1 MSAVDP
7 QQALS
12 ASVASQSAAGIR
24 RGFADYH
31 ARFRAITQRAQR
43 RFETRDWAGL
53 RADLVERIELYDV
66 CVSEMH
72 EWLEATLGVRAIEH
86 ALWRRIRD
94 AFAAGIAPLLDQE
107 MYKTY
112 YNTLTRRFF
121 RTRGVDPEIEFV
133 ALDIEPTDRIR
144 HPVARHSYAVHGD
157 LAAVFRRV
165 LDGYAFALPYA
176 HADACAARIAAAVQ
190 RQLAERD
197 ALPLVALEL
206 LETVFYREQRA
217 YLVGRALGES
227 RHVPLV
233 IALEHADDGIRADAL
248 LTERDHVAQ
257 VFGYTRSY
265 FLADLET
272 VGDAVVFLRTLL
284 PKKPVD
290 ELYTV
295 LGRAKQ
301 GKTERYRHF
310 YRHLAARPD
319 ERFVHADGE
328 RGMVMLV
335 FTLPSYPLVFKLIR
349 DHFAFPKEIA
359 REEVMQKYRIVFR
372 HDRAGRLVDAQE
384 FRFLRF
390 AKRQFEPALLAELLE
405 GCRESVYEDGEDL
418 VVAHCYVERRLR
430 PLNLYVREVS
440 EADALRAVLDYG
452 QAIKDLARSNIFPG
466 DLLLKNFGVTR
477 NRRAIFYDYDELCLV
492 SECRFRRLPTAQ
504 HDDEE
509 MHHGAWYHVN
519 ANDVFPE
526 QFPRFLGL
534 SAAQQQAL
542 LDAHGEIFDVRWW
555 LELQERLAA
564 GASYDVPPYPDAV
577 RLGAADP
584 ETAERAMAATNAP
597 LAPQSRR

>member
-1 MSAVDP
+1 MSAVESTRPD
-7 QQALS
+7 AESLS
-12 ASVASQSAAGIR
+12 LAARAAAGLR
-24 RGFADYH
+24 RGFGDYN
-31 ARFRAITQRAQR
+31 ARFRAVTQRARQ
-43 RFETRDWAGL
+43 RFEQRDWAGM

-66 CVSEMH
+66 CVAQMH
-72 EWLEATLGVRAIEH
+72 EWLAPTLGDRATDR
-86 ALWRRIRD
+86 ALWGSIRD
-94 AFAAGIAPLLDQE
+94 AYAAGIAPLLDQE

-121 RTRGVDPEIEFV
+121 KTRGVDPAIEFV
-133 ALDIEPTDRIR
+133 ALDIEPTDRIT
-144 HPVARHSYAVHGD
+144 HPVARHSYAVFGD
-157 LAAVFRRV
+157 LAGVLRRV
-165 LDGYAFALPYA
+165 LDGYRFDLPYS
-176 HADACAARIAAAVQ
+176 DAGRCARAIAAVMSQ
-190 RQLAERD
+190 RFD
-197 ALPLVALEL
+197 SVVAIEL

-217 YLVGRALGES
+217 YLVGRVYGEQQHS
-227 RHVPLV
+227 PLV
-233 IALEHADDGIRADAL
+233 IALANEPGGLRVDAV

-284 PKKPVD
+284 PRKPVD

-310 YRHLAARPD
+310 FRHLARQGE

-359 REEVMQKYRIVFR
+359 REEVMAKYKIVFR
-372 HDRAGRLVDAQE
+372 HDRVGRLVDAQE

-390 AKRQFEPALLAELLE
+390 AKAQFEPGLLQELLE
-405 GCRESVYEDGEDL
+405 GCRESVYEDGDDL

-430 PLNLYVREVS
+430 PLNLYVREVP
-440 EADALRAVLDYG
+440 EADAERAVLDYG

-466 DLLLKNFGVTR
+466 DLLLKNFGITR
-477 NRRAIFYDYDELCLV
+477 NRRAIFYDSDELCLV
-492 SECRFRRLPTAQ
+492 SECRFRRLPVPS
-504 HDDEE
+504 DNDEE

-534 SAAQQQAL
+534 TQAQQQAL
-542 LDAHGEIFDVRWW
+542 LATHGEIFDVRWW
-555 LELQERLAA
+555 LDVQQGLAQ
-564 GASYDVPPYPDAV
+564 GVQSEVPPYPDSV
-577 RLGAADP
+577 CLPR
-584 ETAERAMAATNAP
+584 
-597 LAPQSRR
+597 

>member
-1 MSAVDP
+1 MNTSIQSP
-7 QQALS
+7 EALT
-12 ASVASQSAAGIR
+12 ATLAARGAAGIR
-24 RGFADYH
+24 RGFADYN
-31 ARFRAITQRAQR
+31 ARFRAITQRARR
-43 RFETRDWAGL
+43 RFETRDFAAM

-66 CVSEMH
+66 CVAEMH
-72 EWLEATLGVRAIEH
+72 QWLEAELGVRSVEH
-86 ALWRRIRD
+86 ALWRAIRD
-94 AFAAGIAPLLDQE
+94 AFAAGIASLLDQE

-121 RTRGVDPEIEFV
+121 RTRGVDPAIEFV
-133 ALDIEPTDRIR
+133 ALDIEPTDRIT
-144 HPVARHSYAVHGD
+144 HPVARHSYAVYGD
-157 LAAVFRRV
+157 LAGVFVRV
-165 LDGYAFALPYA
+165 LDGYRFDVPYA
-176 HADACAARIAAAVQ
+176 DPRRCARRIADAVEA
-190 RQLAERD
+190 QLGAGD
-197 ALPLVALEL
+197 CLPLIAIEL

-217 YLVGRALGES
+217 YLVGRAFGEG

-233 IALEHADDGIRADAL
+233 IALANNEHGIEADAV
-248 LTERDHVAQ
+248 LTDRDHVAQ

-284 PKKPVD
+284 PRKPVD

-310 YRHLAARPD
+310 FRHLAARPD

-390 AKRQFEPALLAELLE
+390 AKAQFEPVLLAELLE
-405 GCRESVYEDGEDL
+405 GCRESVYEDGDDL

-430 PLNLYVREVS
+430 PLNLYLREVS
-440 EADALRAVLDYG
+440 EDDALRATLDYG

-466 DLLLKNFGVTR
+466 DLLLKNFGITR

-504 HDDEE
+504 TDDEE

-534 SAAQQQAL
+534 SPAQNDAL
-542 LDAHGEIFDVRWW
+542 MAAHGDIFDVRWW
-555 LELQERLAA
+555 LDLQQSKARGAA
-564 GASYDVPPYPDAV
+564 MEVPPYPDGV
-577 RLGAADP
+577 RLG
-584 ETAERAMAATNAP
+584 
-597 LAPQSRR
+597 

>member
-1 MSAVDP
+1 MNDVDS
-7 QQALS
+7 LS
-12 ASVASQSAAGIR
+12 LAAHAAAGLR
-24 RGFADYH
+24 RGFADYN
-31 ARFRAITQRAQR
+31 ARFRAVTQRAR
-43 RFETRDWAGL
+43 GRFEQRDWAGM

-66 CVSEMH
+66 CVAEMH
-72 EWLEATLGVRAIEH
+72 EWLAPTLGARATDR
-86 ALWRRIRD
+86 ALWGAIRD
-94 AFAAGIAPLLDQE
+94 AYAAGIAPLLDQE

-121 RTRGVDPEIEFV
+121 KTRGVDAAIEFV
-133 ALDIEPTDRIR
+133 ALDIEPTDRIT
-144 HPVARHSYAVHGD
+144 HPVARHSHAVFGD
-157 LAAVFRRV
+157 LAGVFRRV
-165 LDGYAFALPYA
+165 LEGYRFGIPYS
-176 HADACAARIAAAVQ
+176 D
-190 RQLAERD
+190 AERC
-197 ALPLVALEL
+197 ARGIATVLAGRFESVVAVEL

-217 YLVGRALGES
+217 YLVGRVYGEQLHS
-227 RHVPLV
+227 PLV
-233 IALEHADDGIRADAL
+233 IALANEADGLRVDAV

-284 PKKPVD
+284 PRKPID

-310 YRHLAARPD
+310 YRHLARHGD

-359 REEVMQKYRIVFR
+359 REEVMAKYKIVFR
-372 HDRAGRLVDAQE
+372 HDRVGRLVDAQE

-390 AKRQFEPALLAELLE
+390 SKAQFEPALLQELLE
-405 GCRESVYEDGEDL
+405 GCRESVYEDGDDL

-430 PLNLYVREVS
+430 PLNLFVREVD
-440 EADALRAVLDYG
+440 EADAERSVLDYG

-466 DLLLKNFGVTR
+466 DLLLKNFGITR

-492 SECRFRRLPTAQ
+492 SECRFRRLPTPS
-504 HDDEE
+504 DNDEE

-534 SAAQQQAL
+534 TAAQQAAL
-542 LDAHGEIFDVRWW
+542 LATHGEIFDVRWW
-555 LELQERLAA
+555 LDVQQALAQ
-564 GASYDVPPYPDAV
+564 GQQSEVPPYPESV
-577 RLGAADP
+577 CLPR
-584 ETAERAMAATNAP
+584 
-597 LAPQSRR
+597 

>member
-1 MSAVDP
+1 MNAVPYD
-7 QQALS
+7 AVTATL
-12 ASVASQSAAGIR
+12 AARAAAGIR
-24 RGFADYH
+24 RGFGDYN
-31 ARFRAITQRAQR
+31 ARFRAITQRAPR
-43 RFETRDWAGL
+43 RFEARDWSGL
-53 RADLVERIELYDV
+53 RDDLVERIELYDV
-66 CVSEMH
+66 CVAEMH
-72 EWLEATLGVRAIEH
+72 LWLETELGVRSVEH
-86 ALWRRIRD
+86 RLWRAIRD

-107 MYKTY
+107 LYKTY

-121 RTRGVDPEIEFV
+121 RTRGVDPAIEFV
-133 ALDIEPTDRIR
+133 ALDIEPTDRIT

-157 LAAVFRRV
+157 LAAVFARV
-165 LDGYAFALPYA
+165 LEGYRFALPYA
-176 HADACAARIAAAVQ
+176 HAERCAQRIAAAVVA
-190 RQLAERD
+190 QLAGWGG
-197 ALPLVALEL
+197 PLVAIEL
-206 LETVFYREQRA
+206 LETVFFREQRA
-217 YLVGRALGES
+217 YVVGRVFGEQQ
-227 RHVPLV
+227 HAPLV
-233 IALEHADDGIRADAL
+233 IALENAVGGIRADAV

-284 PKKPVD
+284 PKMPVD

-319 ERFVHADGE
+319 ECFVHADGE

-335 FTLPSYPLVFKLIR
+335 FTLPSHPLVFKLIR

-390 AKRQFEPALLAELLE
+390 SKRQFEPVLLAELLE
-405 GCRESVYEDGEDL
+405 GCRESVYEDGDDL

-430 PLNLYVREVS
+430 PLNLYVREVG
-440 EADALRAVLDYG
+440 EDDALRAVLDYG
-452 QAIKDLARSNIFPG
+452 QSIKDLARSNIFPG

-534 SAAQQQAL
+534 TPVQQQAL

-555 LELQERLAA
+555 LDLQEAIAR
-564 GASYDVPPYPDAV
+564 GVQHEVPPYPDLV
-577 RLGAADP
+577 RL
-584 ETAERAMAATNAP
+584 AP
-597 LAPQSRR
+597 A

>member
-1 MSAVDP
+1 MSALLD
-7 QQALS
+7 ADTATL
-12 ASVASQSAAGIR
+12 AERGAAGIR

-31 ARFRAITQRAQR
+31 ARFREITQRAPQR
-43 RFETRDWAGL
+43 FAARDWAGM

-66 CVSEMH
+66 CVAEMH
-72 EWLEATLGVRAIEH
+72 AWLEAELGLRSIEH
-86 ALWRRIRD
+86 ALWRAIRD
-94 AFAAGIAPLLDQE
+94 AYAAGIAPLLDQE
-107 MYKTY
+107 LYKTY

-121 RTRGVDPEIEFV
+121 RTRGVDPAIEFV

-144 HPVARHSYAVHGD
+144 HPVERHSYAVHGD
-157 LAAVFRRV
+157 LAGVFRRV
-165 LDGYAFALPYA
+165 LEGYALPVRYA
-176 HADACAARIAAAVQ
+176 HLDTCAARIAAAVEA
-190 RQLAERD
+190 QLAGRD
-197 ALPLVALEL
+197 TLPLVALEL
-206 LETVFYREQRA
+206 LETVFYRERRA

-233 IALEHADDGIRADAL
+233 IALEHGPDGLRADAV

-284 PKKPVD
+284 PRKPVD

-310 YRHLAARPD
+310 YRHLAARQE

-359 REEVMQKYRIVFR
+359 RDEVMQKYRIVFR

-390 AKRQFEPALLAELLE
+390 AKRQFEPGLLAELLQ

-430 PLNLYVREVS
+430 PLNLYVREVA
-440 EADALRAVLDYG
+440 EDDALRAVLDYG
-452 QAIKDLARSNIFPG
+452 QSIKDLAHSNIFPG

-534 SAAQQQAL
+534 TPAQQQAL

-564 GASYDVPPYPDAV
+564 GAPYDVAPYPDAL
-577 RLGAADP
+577 RLVG
-584 ETAERAMAATNAP
+584 
-597 LAPQSRR
+597 S

>member
-1 MSAVDP
+1 MTEPRLDAD
-7 QQALS
+7 ALLL
-12 ASVASQSAAGIR
+12 AAHAAAGLR
-24 RGFADYH
+24 RGFADYD
-31 ARFRAITQRAQR
+31 ARFRAITQRAR
-43 RFETRDWAGL
+43 GRFESRAWAEM
-53 RADLVERIELYDV
+53 RADVVERIELYDV
-66 CVSEMH
+66 CVAEMH
-72 EWLEATLGVRAIEH
+72 AWLADTLGPRAVDR
-86 ALWRRIRD
+86 ALWGAIRD
-94 AFAAGIAPLLDQE
+94 AYADGIAPLLDQE
-107 MYKTY
+107 LYKTY

-121 RTRGVDPEIEFV
+121 KTRGVDPAIEFV
-133 ALDIEPTDRIR
+133 ALDIEPTDRIT
-144 HPVARHSYAVHGD
+144 HPVARHSYAVPGD

-165 LDGYAFALPYA
+165 LDDYAFEVPYQ
-176 HADACAARIAAAVQ
+176 DAGRCAAAVAQ
-190 RQLAERD
+190 AVTVRFE
-197 ALPLVALEL
+197 PLIAIEL

-217 YLVGRALGES
+217 YLVGRAYGEQ
-227 RHVPLV
+227 RHAPLV
-233 IALEHADDGIRADAL
+233 IALANEGTGLRVDAV

-284 PKKPVD
+284 PRKPVD

-310 YRHLAARPD
+310 YRHLGQRRD
-319 ERFVHADGE
+319 ERFVHAEGE

-359 REEVMQKYRIVFR
+359 REEVMAKYRIVFR
-372 HDRAGRLVDAQE
+372 HDRVGRLVDAQE

-390 AKRQFEPALLAELLE
+390 AKAQFEPELLYELLE
-405 GCRESVYEDGEDL
+405 GCRESVYEDGDDL

-430 PLNLYVREVS
+430 PLNLYVREVP
-440 EADALRAVLDYG
+440 EDDALRAVLDYG

-466 DLLLKNFGVTR
+466 DLLLKNFGITR

-492 SECRFRRLPTAQ
+492 SECRFRRLPQARD
-504 HDDEE
+504 HDEE

-534 SAAQQQAL
+534 TAAQQQAL
-542 LDAHGEIFDVRWW
+542 LATHGEIFDVGWW
-555 LELQERLAA
+555 LGVQEQLAR
-564 GASYDVPPYPDAV
+564 GVRDEVPPYPPTM
-577 RLGAADP
+577 RLTP
-584 ETAERAMAATNAP
+584 FAP
-597 LAPQSRR
+597 A

>member
-1 MSAVDP
+1 MTSIAPIPPPSLD
-7 QQALS
+7 AATATL
-12 ASVASQSAAGIR
+12 ASRGAAGIR

-31 ARFRAITQRAQR
+31 ARFRAITQRAPQR
-43 RFETRDWAGL
+43 FARRDWAGM

-66 CVSEMH
+66 CVAEMH
-72 EWLEATLGVRAIEH
+72 QWLETELGVRSIEH
-86 ALWRRIRD
+86 ALWRAIRD
-94 AFAAGIAPLLDQE
+94 AFAASIAPLLDQE

-112 YNTLTRRFF
+112 FNTLTRRFF
-121 RTRGVDPEIEFV
+121 RTRGVDAQIEFV
-133 ALDIEPTDRIR
+133 ALDIEPTDRIA

-157 LAAVFRRV
+157 LAAVFQRV
-165 LDGYAFALPYA
+165 LEGYELPLALA
-176 HADACAARIAAAVQ
+176 HPETCAKRITAAVE
-190 RQLAERD
+190 RQLGAD
-197 ALPLVALEL
+197 VLPLVALEL
-206 LETVFYREQRA
+206 METVFYREQRA
-217 YLVGRALGES
+217 YLVGRAFGES

-233 IALEHADDGIRADAL
+233 IALENGPEGIRADAV
-248 LTERDHVAQ
+248 LTDRDHVAQ

-284 PKKPVD
+284 PRKPVD

-310 YRHLAARPD
+310 FRHLATRPD
-319 ERFVHADGE
+319 EQFVHADGE

-359 REEVMQKYRIVFR
+359 REEVMQKYKIVFR

-390 AKRQFEPALLAELLE
+390 AKRQFEPVLLAELLE
-405 GCRESVYEDGEDL
+405 GCRESVYEDGDDL

-430 PLNLYVREVS
+430 PLNLYVREVD

-452 QAIKDLARSNIFPG
+452 QAIKDLARSNVFPG

-477 NRRAIFYDYDELCLV
+477 NRRAIFYDYDELCLT
-492 SECRFRRLPTAQ
+492 SECRFRRLPTATT
-504 HDDEE
+504 DEE
-509 MHHGAWYHVN
+509 DMHHGAWFHVN

-534 SAAQQQAL
+534 TLAQQQAL
-542 LDAHGEIFDVRWW
+542 MDAHGEIFDVRWW
-555 LELQERLAA
+555 LDLQEALAR
-564 GASYDVPPYPDAV
+564 GVSHEVPPYPELL
-577 RLGAADP
+577 RLATDGA
-584 ETAERAMAATNAP
+584 T
-597 LAPQSRR
+597 